1 MPSTGQNNPRILRRP
16 RYTAKKNTWR
26 AAMTTEVADT
36 TGIAVRDK
44 ILAKPEVVL
53 EDPELMKALIAAN
66 DRTLGGNIVDLRGIA
81 MERLEA
87 RLNRLED
94 THRSVIA
101 AAYENLSGT
110 NQIHRAILAMMDPM
124 EFTPFLKSLGG
135 EVAEILRVDRLRL
148 MLETEDDQTDPSL
161 EPVEGVLLPV
171 EPGSIDA
178 YITEARNM
186 PVRKVTLRQVS
197 SVREDVYG
205 PKSDF
210 IRSEALLKL
219 DFGSGRL
226 PGLLVFGSEDP
237 HQFRPNQGTEL
248 LTFFASVFERQM
260 RHWLN

>member
-1 MPSTGQNNPRILRRP
+1 ME
-16 RYTAKKNTWR
+16 
-26 AAMTTEVADT
+26 AAMSAEQADT
-36 TGIAVRDK
+36 TGIAVREK

-66 DRTLGGNIVDLRGIA
+66 KQTLGGNVVDLRSIA

-110 NQIHRAILAMMDPM
+110 NQVHRAILAMMDPM
-124 EFTPFLKSLGG
+124 DLTSFLQNLGS
-135 EVAEILRVDRLRL
+135 EVAEILRVERIQL
-148 MLETEDDQTDPSL
+148 MLESEEAHTGPTP
-161 EPVEGVLLPV
+161 EPIEGVLLPV
-171 EPGSIDA
+171 EPGTIDA
-178 YITEARNM
+178 YITDARNM

-197 SVREDVYG
+197 SVREEIYG

-210 IRSEALLKL
+210 IRSEALMKL
-219 DFGSGRL
+219 DFGTGRL
-226 PGLLVFGSEDP
+226 PGLLILGSEDP